1 VCVACFLVQFWKF
14 TSGGEGFS
22 FGRGCRCGFLTDS
35 SFLCFVDSQVNFV
48 CLFVCC
54 ACAVCVVR
62 VAAAFRTFSRG
73 DSGELVPCPCLHL
86 LENRRCCG
94 IPYCEADYEDCTRHH
109 RRNLRFVGA
118 PGPCPLLLPSHSCNH
133 YSRPTSRRTCASF
146 TPSSAVP
153 SRSLVQATLRV
164 TAGAWR
170 CVFLPPFSPHLTSLK
185 PAGPS
190 HLAAIAQM

>member
-1 VCVACFLVQFWKF
+1 VQGCVWPSKIWRA
-14 TSGGEGFS
+14 SYS
-22 FGRGCRCGFLTDS
+22 CRCAWRQHSEPFRVEIPGN
-35 SFLCFVDSQVNFV
+35 C
-48 CLFVCC
+48 
-54 ACAVCVVR
+54 CVVHR
-62 VAAAFRTFSRG
+62 PRS
-73 DSGELVPCPCLHL
+73 

-94 IPYCEADYEDCTRHH
+94 IPYCEADYEVRTRHH

-118 PGPCPLLLPSHSCNH
+118 PGPCPLLPPSHSCNH

-153 SRSLVQATLRV
+153 SRSLVQATPRV